1 MQSNLDY
8 NYVISQISNFIRQQ
22 VKKRKKKGTVIG
34 LSGGLDSSVSVVLAV
49 NALGRSRVTSL
60 LLPEKNLTPHGDI
73 SNAEILVTR
82 LGIKSY
88 KFEIDSAKETIEY
101 QFPKNKIASG
111 NLSARIRMM
120 ILYHYAGLNDLL
132 VMGTSDKSEVMLGYF
147 TKYGDGA
154 ADIMPLA
161 DLYKTEVRRLGK
173 ILHLPNSLLKQPSS
187 PRLWRGQTAEAELGL
202 KYEEIDTILRLREL
216 CALESCTLPRNKVVR
231 VCVRVEQSQHKRE
244 LPPICKLK
252 LSQN

>member
-1 MQSNLDY
+1 MQSKLDY
-8 NYVISQISNFIRQQ
+8 NDVISQISNFIRQQ

-111 NLSARIRMM
+111 A
-120 ILYHYAGLNDLL
+120 
-132 VMGTSDKSEVMLGYF
+132 
-147 TKYGDGA
+147 
-154 ADIMPLA
+154 
-161 DLYKTEVRRLGK
+161 
-173 ILHLPNSLLKQPSS
+173 
-187 PRLWRGQTAEAELGL
+187 
-202 KYEEIDTILRLREL
+202 
-216 CALESCTLPRNKVVR
+216 
-231 VCVRVEQSQHKRE
+231 
-244 LPPICKLK
+244 PPTC
-252 LSQN
+252 